1 MRSARSTNIGRVSS
15 PDTSPK
21 PAILP
26 TDTILKMVTALGLVA
41 GFGVT
46 GRQLMIT
53 DFPVDMIIYRSGV
66 RAFLEGGEMYSVPM
80 YAGDLAL
87 PFIYPPFGALILVP
101 LSIFDVI
108 HSDLAGDIMI
118 MVSSALIIACLWFV
132 LGAVAR
138 GSVDK
143 LSLAALTAATWPVAL
158 LIEPVWLNSGFA
170 QINVVIMALVILD
183 LVPRKRFLP
192 QGSLIGIAAAIKI
205 TPLAMLLFFL
215 LRRDFRA
222 ILVAGASALL
232 ATGVAALIRWDATV
246 DYFSTVLL
254 GMGTDNEFG
263 VSTVYQSNSSLKGML
278 MRWWTSD
285 AALDANSTLT
295 NVIWLVAALLTIVLG
310 GWLMV
315 ALFRRD
321 MLVDA
326 ALVNALIMLLI
337 SPVSWSHHWIWLTLI
352 LPVLAWRC
360 LTVLRAPVALSALVF
375 TWAALVLT
383 QPPKWWY
390 GDAIDVH
397 YLTGVEK
404 FLVSDFVWLGIAV
417 LVAWAFAL
425 RRVKP
430 AG

>member
-1 MRSARSTNIGRVSS
+1 
-15 PDTSPK
+15 
-21 PAILP
+21 
-26 TDTILKMVTALGLVA
+26 MVTALGLVA

-254 GMGTDNEFG
+254 GMGTDSEFG
-263 VSTVYQSNSSLKGML
+263 VSTVYQSNSSFKGML

>member
-1 MRSARSTNIGRVSS
+1 
-15 PDTSPK
+15 
-21 PAILP
+21 
-26 TDTILKMVTALGLVA
+26 
-41 GFGVT
+41 
-46 GRQLMIT
+46 
-53 DFPVDMIIYRSGV
+53 
-66 RAFLEGGEMYSVPM
+66 
-80 YAGDLAL
+80 
-87 PFIYPPFGALILVP
+87 
-101 LSIFDVI
+101 
-108 HSDLAGDIMI
+108 MI

-254 GMGTDNEFG
+254 GMGTDSEFG

>member
-1 MRSARSTNIGRVSS
+1 
-15 PDTSPK
+15 
-21 PAILP
+21 
-26 TDTILKMVTALGLVA
+26 MVTALGLVA

-254 GMGTDNEFG
+254 GMGTDSEFG

>member
-1 MRSARSTNIGRVSS
+1 
-15 PDTSPK
+15 
-21 PAILP
+21 
-26 TDTILKMVTALGLVA
+26 MVTALGLVA

-118 MVSSALIIACLWFV
+118 MVSSALLIACLWFV

-183 LVPRKRFLP
+183 LVPRKRVLP

-254 GMGTDNEFG
+254 GMGTDSEFG

>member
-1 MRSARSTNIGRVSS
+1 MRSARSNNIGRVSS

-254 GMGTDNEFG
+254 GMGTDSEFG

>member
-183 LVPRKRFLP
+183 LVPRKRVLP

-254 GMGTDNEFG
+254 GMGTDSEFG

>member
-1 MRSARSTNIGRVSS
+1 
-15 PDTSPK
+15 
-21 PAILP
+21 
-26 TDTILKMVTALGLVA
+26 MVTALGLIA

-66 RAFLEGGEMYSVPM
+66 RAFLEGREMYSVPM

-101 LSIFDVI
+101 LSVFDRI
-108 HSDLAGDIMI
+108 HSDLAGDIMVL
-118 MVSSALIIACLWFV
+118 VSSALILVCLWFV
-132 LGAVAR
+132 LQAVTR

-143 LSLAALTAATWPVAL
+143 LGLAALTAATWPVAL
-158 LIEPVWLNSGFA
+158 LIEPVWLNAGFA
-170 QINVVIMALVILD
+170 QINVVIMALVVLD

-215 LRRDFRA
+215 LRKDFRA
-222 ILVAGASALL
+222 IIVAGVSGLVATGIAALL
-232 ATGVAALIRWDATV
+232 RWDATV

-254 GMGTDNEFG
+254 GMGTDSEFG

-295 NVIWLVAALLTIVLG
+295 NLIWLVLALLTIGFG
-310 GWLMV
+310 GWLMI

-337 SPVSWSHHWIWLTLI
+337 SPVSWSHHWIWLTLL

-360 LTVLRAPVALSALVF
+360 LTVLRAPVVLGALVF
-375 TWAALVLT
+375 LWAALVLT

-390 GDAIDVH
+390 GDAIDIH

-417 LVAWAFAL
+417 PVAWAFAL
-425 RRVKP
+425 RRVKR

>member
-1 MRSARSTNIGRVSS
+1 
-15 PDTSPK
+15 
-21 PAILP
+21 
-26 TDTILKMVTALGLVA
+26 MVTSLGLVA

-183 LVPRKRFLP
+183 LVPRKRVLP

-254 GMGTDNEFG
+254 GMGTDSEFG

>member
-1 MRSARSTNIGRVSS
+1 MSS

-183 LVPRKRFLP
+183 LVPRKRVLP

-254 GMGTDNEFG
+254 GMGTDSEFG

>member
-1 MRSARSTNIGRVSS
+1 
-15 PDTSPK
+15 
-21 PAILP
+21 
-26 TDTILKMVTALGLVA
+26 MVTALGLVA

-183 LVPRKRFLP
+183 LVPRKRVLP

-254 GMGTDNEFG
+254 GMGTDSEFG

-425 RRVKP
+425 RQVKP

>member
-1 MRSARSTNIGRVSS
+1 MSS

-254 GMGTDNEFG
+254 GMGTDSEFG

>member
-1 MRSARSTNIGRVSS
+1 MLSARSTNIVRVTS
-15 PDTSPK
+15 PDTSLK
-21 PAILP
+21 PANLP
-26 TDTILKMVTALGLVA
+26 LDAILKMVTALGLIA

-46 GRQLMIT
+46 GRQMMIT
-53 DFPVDMIIYRSGV
+53 DFPVDMIIYRDGV
-66 RAFLEGGEMYSVPM
+66 RAFLEGREMYSVPM

-87 PFIYPPFGALILVP
+87 PFIYPPFGALILAP
-101 LSIFDVI
+101 LTVFESI
-108 HSDLAGDIMI
+108 HSDLAGDIII
-118 MVSSALIIACLWFV
+118 MVSSALILLCLWFV
-132 LGAVAR
+132 LQAVSR
-138 GSVDK
+138 GSVER
-143 LSLAALTAATWPVAL
+143 LGLAAITAATWPVAL
-158 LIEPVWLNSGFA
+158 LIEPVWLNAGFA
-170 QINVVIMALVILD
+170 QINVIIMALVVLD

-192 QGSLIGIAAAIKI
+192 QGSLIGVAAAIKI

-222 ILVAGASALL
+222 IIIAGVSALI
-232 ATGVAALIRWDATV
+232 ATGIAALVRWDATA

-254 GMGTDNEFG
+254 GMGTDSEFG
-263 VSTVYQSNSSLKGML
+263 VSTVYQSNSSIKGML

-295 NVIWLVAALLTIVLG
+295 NVIWLALALLTIVLG
-310 GWLMV
+310 GWLMI

-337 SPVSWSHHWIWLTLI
+337 SPVSWSHHWVWLTLL

-360 LTVLRAPVALSALVF
+360 LTALRAPVALSALVF
-375 TWAALVLT
+375 VWAALVLT

-390 GDAIDVH
+390 GDAIDIH

-404 FLVSDFVWLGIAV
+404 FLISDFVWLAVAV
-417 LVAWAFAL
+417 LVAWAVAL
-425 RRVKP
+425 RQVKRV
-430 AG
+430 G

>member
-1 MRSARSTNIGRVSS
+1 MSS

-246 DYFSTVLL
+246 DYFSSVLL
-254 GMGTDNEFG
+254 GMGTDSEFG
-263 VSTVYQSNSSLKGML
+263 VSTVYQSNSSFKGML

>member
-1 MRSARSTNIGRVSS
+1 
-15 PDTSPK
+15 
-21 PAILP
+21 
-26 TDTILKMVTALGLVA
+26 
-41 GFGVT
+41 
-46 GRQLMIT
+46 MIT

-183 LVPRKRFLP
+183 LVPRKRVLP

-254 GMGTDNEFG
+254 GMGTDSEFG

>member
-1 MRSARSTNIGRVSS
+1 
-15 PDTSPK
+15 
-21 PAILP
+21 
-26 TDTILKMVTALGLVA
+26 MVTALGLVA

-254 GMGTDNEFG
+254 GMGTDSEFG

-425 RRVKP
+425 RQVKP